1 MIFNAWLSDRSGK
14 SYRHMIAPIVL
25 EAICL
30 IVVAFTLNPWIA
42 VPVLAVMYLAHNAIQ
57 GPLLALPSTFLRGKG
72 AAVGLAT
79 INMVGILGGV
89 IGPPLMGWARD
100 LTGSYQSGL
109 AVLSVTMLAAAGVVL
124 ALRAISGRHRLE
136 FNANVHP

>member
-1 MIFNAWLSDRSGK
+1 
-14 SYRHMIAPIVL
+14 
-25 EAICL
+25 
-30 IVVAFTLNPWIA
+30 
-42 VPVLAVMYLAHNAIQ
+42 
-57 GPLLALPSTFLRGKG
+57 
-72 AAVGLAT
+72 
-79 INMVGILGGV
+79 MVGILGGV

-136 FNANVHP
+136 FNANVHL